1 MARSNADSNMSVDVG
16 LYLGAMGGT
25 FIRLHIWC
33 FTKHSDRLG
42 LFEKHYACAATLPSL
57 SSPMKCTTPSCQM
70 CVLPDLCQDGI
81 LVQIYL
87 HI

>member
-1 MARSNADSNMSVDVG
+1 MSVDVG
-16 LYLGAMGGT
+16 LYLGAMGVI
-25 FIRLHIWC
+25 FIRLHSWC

-42 LFEKHYACAATLPSL
+42 LFNKNIMLVHLLPLL
-57 SSPMKCTTPSCQM
+57 SAPLKCTTPSCQM